1 MQLASLTTLQHFT
14 AGSNQI
20 SGSLH
25 PEFAAW
31 RKLTFLHIGKL
42 RGYQFKW
49 LTADCSGNN
58 SLSGSSSRGF
68 GNWSAVQTLSIY
80 GNPLVLLPMSP
91 LLCASSPNVTTAV
104 CLLPQCHHCCVPHPP
119 LLNPLVLVAFRFLRA
134 CVTIHVCCRS
144 GTCPQYRTGRNC
156 QVCLHL

>member
-1 MQLASLTTLQHFT
+1 MPCSNAHDARFSGQLPVQLASLTTLQHFT

-80 GNPLVLLPMSP
+80 GNPLVLLPISRR
-91 LLCASSPNVTTAV
+91 LCTSSPNVSTAV
-104 CLLPQCHHCCVPHPP
+104 CLIHHSSIHWYS
-119 LLNPLVLVAFRFLRA
+119 LHFDFSERA
-134 CVTIHVCCRS
+134 
-144 GTCPQYRTGRNC
+144 
-156 QVCLHL
+156 